1 MVKILFDTSVL
12 VAAILVKHP
21 HHFPCCSW
29 LEKVKISQIEGF
41 IVTHTLA
48 ELFSVISSFPSQP
61 RFSPQRLIQENLK
74 EFQIISLTEYDYY
87 EAIENKDRIQIQDA
101 LRKLSIFVRD
111 CKYIWCQG
119 INFDP
124 VILENAYRKCKI
136 QIPWKYYNL
145 RDTRTVFDICKID
158 LKNFTK
164 PDTHHNALQDCY
176 IQYLALKKAL
186 K

>member
-21 HHFPCCSW
+21 QHFPCWSW
-29 LEKVKISQIEGF
+29 LEKVKTSQIEGF

-87 EAIENKDRIQIQDA
+87 EAIENMVNLGFTGGAIYDSLI
-101 LRKLSIFVRD
+101 
-111 CKYIWCQG
+111 
-119 INFDP
+119 
-124 VILENAYRKCKI
+124 AYS
-136 QIPWKYYNL
+136 
-145 RDTRTVFDICKID
+145 
-158 LKNFTK
+158 
-164 PDTHHNALQDCY
+164 
-176 IQYLALKKAL
+176 ALKIEADKILTLNAKHFL
-186 K
+186 RLGDSISELVEVPS

>member
-48 ELFSVISSFPSQP
+48 ELFSVISSFPSQT

-87 EAIENKDRIQIQDA
+87 EAIENMVNLGFTGGAIYDSLI
-101 LRKLSIFVRD
+101 
-111 CKYIWCQG
+111 
-119 INFDP
+119 
-124 VILENAYRKCKI
+124 AYS
-136 QIPWKYYNL
+136 
-145 RDTRTVFDICKID
+145 
-158 LKNFTK
+158 
-164 PDTHHNALQDCY
+164 
-176 IQYLALKKAL
+176 ALKIEADKILTLNAKHFL
-186 K
+186 RLGDSISELVEVPS

>member
-87 EAIENKDRIQIQDA
+87 EAIENMVNLGFTGGAIYDSLI
-101 LRKLSIFVRD
+101 
-111 CKYIWCQG
+111 
-119 INFDP
+119 
-124 VILENAYRKCKI
+124 AYS
-136 QIPWKYYNL
+136 
-145 RDTRTVFDICKID
+145 
-158 LKNFTK
+158 
-164 PDTHHNALQDCY
+164 
-176 IQYLALKKAL
+176 ALKIEADKILTLNAKHFL
-186 K
+186 RLGDSISELVEVPS